1 MNIKEQKRTEA
12 GYWERHTKQA
22 LQEPKRSEEQKRT
35 CCSSWTQRKLEM
47 RNGINVT
54 AFLLIEWLEVRKEE
68 RNRGRKNRKK
78 EVI

>member
-1 MNIKEQKRTEA
+1 M
-12 GYWERHTKQA
+12 
-22 LQEPKRSEEQKRT
+22 
-35 CCSSWTQRKLEM
+35 QRKLDM
-47 RNGINVT
+47 RNGINIT